1 MKHFSSETMRQ
12 HTQDLI
18 RELKIKQTPDA
29 LRYYIIN
36 ADKLKATS
44 PMYAIASKQTRE
56 WPAVG
61 LLDLHDLSQECYCA
75 LIVAWS
81 RVNWDVINASSNPRA
96 SLWAYLKKSIKLD
109 FRKAVNSFKDGMRVP
124 LDKIWE
130 VKPNKYEFGLDNFFS
145 ISVDN
150 AWFLEHFSEALVMA
164 NNSRMSSWET
174 EELYESLETIMKD
187 KLSDTERLILEM
199 GFGINELNEMPVSA
213 KNIGV
218 YFNIKE
224 PTVRKIKERA
234 LKKLRTQENQD
245 YLKSFLEN

>member
-18 RELKIKQTPDA
+18 RELKIKQIPDA

-150 AWFLEHFSEALVMA
+150 AWFLEHFSDALVVA
-164 NNSRMSSWET
+164 NSSRMSSWET
-174 EELYESLETIMKD
+174 EELHESLDIIMKND
-187 KLSDTERLILEM
+187 LSNSERLVLEM
-199 GFGINELNEMPVSA
+199 SYGIDQMNDEKKSIKYIANYFSLSE
-213 KNIGV
+213 IG
-218 YFNIKE
+218 IK
-224 PTVRKIKERA
+224 KIKARA
-234 LKKLRTQENQD
+234 LKKLKTPENVES
-245 YLKSFLEN
+245 LREFIEN